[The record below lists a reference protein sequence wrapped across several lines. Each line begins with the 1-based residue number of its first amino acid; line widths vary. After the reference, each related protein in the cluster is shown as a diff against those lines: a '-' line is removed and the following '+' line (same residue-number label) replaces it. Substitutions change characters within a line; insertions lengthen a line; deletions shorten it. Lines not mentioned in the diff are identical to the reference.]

1 MTIGA
6 IPFLLPLMLQVGFG
20 LSPVQSGL
28 ITFVMNIGAI
38 FIKTIATKIAR
49 RFGFR
54 NLVLYNASMLGL
66 MAMGIGLFFRA
77 DTPHWVMIVY
87 LLFYGVVRSIQFTN
101 VNALAFADLT
111 SQNLSRGNSIS
122 SVMQQL
128 SSSFG
133 IAIAATVLG
142 LVAGGH
148 DLTPEDFRWSFII
161 IGFFPIVSVLG
172 FVRLKP
178 TDGAEM
184 AGRARG

>member
-1 MTIGA
+1 
-6 IPFLLPLMLQVGFG
+6 
-20 LSPVQSGL
+20 
-28 ITFVMNIGAI
+28 
-38 FIKTIATKIAR
+38 
-49 RFGFR
+49 
-54 NLVLYNASMLGL
+54 
-66 MAMGIGLFFRA
+66 
-77 DTPHWVMIVY
+77 
-87 LLFYGVVRSIQFTN
+87 
-101 VNALAFADLT
+101 
-111 SQNLSRGNSIS
+111 
-122 SVMQQL
+122 MQQL